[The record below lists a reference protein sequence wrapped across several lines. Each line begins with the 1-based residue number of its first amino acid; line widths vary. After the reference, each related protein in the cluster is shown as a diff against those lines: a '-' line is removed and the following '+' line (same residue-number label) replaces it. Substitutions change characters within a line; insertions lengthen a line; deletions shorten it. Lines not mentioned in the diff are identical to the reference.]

1 MKYYQKDEKNRYLF
15 GLVAILLSSLM
26 FFLKTTMLLKIF
38 LFIFLTWKMFD
49 LFVYLYKKFYY
60 KNLDTTQL
68 KILDSSAIID
78 GRIMEIVS
86 ANFMEGSIVIPSFI
100 LRELHRLADSDSAL
114 KRAKGRRALDLVDE
128 LVKEKKVHVYI
139 ETKDYTFTTDV
150 DTKILTFAKEKNAKI
165 ITTDYNMSK
174 VAKIHG
180 LVIMNINKLANVMK
194 SILLPEEEIEVELLK
209 RGDKPNQAIGYL
221 EDGTMIIVENGS
233 SKIGEK
239 VKAFVTS
246 TYPTPAGKMIF
257 AKIRIQLNEGKNSKE
272 INRVVGSDED
282 SKTS

>member
-1 MKYYQKDEKNRYLF
+1 MKDYKKKDERNSYLF
-15 GLVAILLSSLM
+15 MLIAALLSSLM
-26 FFLKTTMLLKIF
+26 FFLKTIILLKVL
-38 LFIFLTWKMFD
+38 LFIFLSWKIFD
-49 LFVYLYKKFYY
+49 IFVYLYKRIYSN
-60 KNLDTTQL
+60 NLDVSNL

-78 GRIMEIVS
+78 GRIMEIVN
-86 ANFMEGSIVIPSFI
+86 ANFMEGAIVIPSFI

-114 KRAKGRRALDLVDE
+114 KRAKGRRALDLIDE
-128 LVKEKKVHVYI
+128 LVKDKKVNVYI

-150 DTKILTFAKEKNAKI
+150 DTKIITFAKEKNAKI

-194 SILLPEEEIEVELLK
+194 SILLPEEEIEVDLLK
-209 RGDKPNQAIGYL
+209 KGDKANQAIGYL

-233 SKIGEK
+233 TKVGEK
-239 VKAFVTS
+239 VRAFVTS

-257 AKIRIQLNEGKNSKE
+257 AKIRTQSNDSKIPRE
-272 INRVVGSDED
+272 INRAGSNED
-282 SKTS
+282 NKTS